1 MIFKLF
7 TWPIDT
13 LVMVGKKVKEE
24 VDKEL
29 YDLEHIQQKLI
40 HLQMMLEMEEISE
53 EAYEKQE
60 EELLERYR
68 IAKTLEQERLRE
80 SVEENEGR

>member
-24 VDKEL
+24 ADKEL

-53 EAYEKQE
+53 EAYDQQE
-60 EELLERYR
+60 EFLLQRYR
-68 IAKTLEQERLRE
+68 IAKELEQERLRE
-80 SVEENEGR
+80 AVEEDQ